1 LDELSR
7 TFTADTTGV
16 YWRTTLI
23 ATLLVTALLVIPAA
37 ALILM
42 GDRLD
47 PLVEA
52 KNFSRKTARASS
64 DTTHLRIRLEELGKA
79 TDLDYEQFRIKQY
92 GYCAG
97 SGAIVFALVMALSA
111 NFILATATTVLAGA
125 SVYLLLDRQLTQDVK
140 KRRELIEAE
149 FPAIVELLTLAIA
162 AGETPLSAMLR
173 IAKSADGA
181 LAKEFQIVVAGVR
194 SGEPLHESLD
204 AMGRRVKSVMIRRF
218 VDALVTATLRGAPL
232 VEVLSRHA
240 VEARGNQRNR
250 IMGAASK
257 AEISMMIPVVFL
269 ILPISILFALWP
281 SLTNLNMFAA

>member
-1 LDELSR
+1 
-7 TFTADTTGV
+7 V
-16 YWRTTLI
+16 I
-23 ATLLVTALLVIPAA
+23 ATLLVTGLLVIPAA
-37 ALILM
+37 ALILI

-47 PLVEA
+47 PLTEA
-52 KNFSRKTARASS
+52 KNFSRKSARTST
-64 DTTHLRIRLEELGKA
+64 DKTNLRIRLEELGKA
-79 TDLDYEQFRIKQY
+79 TDLDYERFRIKQY

-97 SGAIVFALVMALSA
+97 SAAIAFAVVTALSGNLILA
-111 NFILATATTVLAGA
+111 ILATVLVG
-125 SVYLLLDRQLTQDVK
+125 VGIYLLIDRQLTQDVK

-173 IAKSADGA
+173 IANSADGA

-194 SGEPLHESLD
+194 SGAPLHESLD

-250 IMGAASK
+250 IMGAAGK

>member
-1 LDELSR
+1 
-7 TFTADTTGV
+7 
-16 YWRTTLI
+16 LI
-23 ATLLVTALLVIPAA
+23 ATLFVTALLVIPAA
-37 ALILM
+37 ALILV
-42 GDRLD
+42 GDHRD
-47 PLVEA
+47 PLAEA
-52 KNFSRKTARASS
+52 KNFSRKSARTSS
-64 DTTHLRIRLEELGKA
+64 DTTQLRIRLEELGKA

-92 GYCAG
+92 GYSAG
-97 SGAIVFALVMALSA
+97 SGAIAFALITTLSA
-111 NFILATATTVLAGA
+111 NLILSILATVLAGA
-125 SVYLLLDRQLTQDVK
+125 SVYLLFDRQLTQDVK

-173 IAKSADGA
+173 IANSADGA

-194 SGEPLHESLD
+194 SGQPLHESLD
-204 AMGRRVKSVMIRRF
+204 AMGRRVKPVMIRRF

-250 IMGAASK
+250 IMGAAGK